1 MDYQK
6 LFEELKIWLDL
17 APDAKLQAAYQ
28 YGVQADEL
36 AQLVIKKIKTATTS
50 AYDLY
55 EKDEPLPQA
64 GGYDLILDSK
74 DQLVALIQV
83 DQVQI
88 VPYLEVDEDHAFRE
102 GEGDR
107 TLAYWRKAHD
117 AFFKEDYALAG
128 KVFDPQTAKIVL
140 EKFHL
145 VVNLTENK
153 LVPIYQINK

>member
-6 LFEELKIWLDL
+6 LFEELKMRLDL
-17 APDAKLQAAYQ
+17 AADAKLQAAYQ

-55 EKDEPLPQA
+55 EKDEPLPQVGA
-64 GGYDLILDSK
+64 YDLILYRDWP
-74 DQLVALIQV
+74 VALIQV

-88 VPYLEVDEDHAFRE
+88 VPYLEVDEEHAFRE
-102 GEGDR
+102 GEGAR
-107 TLAYWRKAHD
+107 TLSYWRKAHD

-128 KVFDPQTAKIVL
+128 KVFDSQTAKMVL

-145 VVNLTENK
+145 VAV
-153 LVPIYQINK
+153 I

>member
-1 MDYQK
+1 MC
-6 LFEELKIWLDL
+6 
-17 APDAKLQAAYQ
+17 
-28 YGVQADEL
+28 
-36 AQLVIKKIKTATTS
+36 
-50 AYDLY
+50 

-74 DQLVALIQV
+74 DQPGALIQV

-128 KVFDPQTAKIVL
+128 KVFDQQTAKMVL

-153 LVPIYQINK
+153 LGPIYQINK

>member
-6 LFEELKIWLDL
+6 LFEELKIRLDL

-55 EKDEPLPQA
+55 EKDEPLPQVGA
-64 GGYDLILDSK
+64 YDLILDSR
-74 DQLVALIQV
+74 DWPVALIRV

-88 VPYLEVDEDHAFRE
+88 VPYLEVDEEHVLGKEKGR
-102 GEGDR
+102 GRYPIGGR
-107 TLAYWRKAHD
+107 RMTLSSK
-117 AFFKEDYALAG
+117 KTTL
-128 KVFDPQTAKIVL
+128 
-140 EKFHL
+140 
-145 VVNLTENK
+145 
-153 LVPIYQINK
+153 

>member
-1 MDYQK
+1 MDYQQ
-6 LFEELKIWLDL
+6 LFEGLKELLGL
-17 APDAKLQAAYQ
+17 APEAKLQAAYQ

-55 EKDEPLPQA
+55 EKDEPLPQVGA
-64 GGYDLILDSK
+64 YDLILDSR
-74 DQLVALIQV
+74 DWPVALIRV

-107 TLAYWRKAHD
+107 TLTYWRRVHD

-128 KVFDPQTAKIVL
+128 KVFDSQTAKIVL

-145 VVNLTENK
+145 VAV
-153 LVPIYQINK
+153 I

>member
-1 MDYQK
+1 MDYQQ
-6 LFEELKIWLDL
+6 LFEGLKELLGL
-17 APDAKLQAAYQ
+17 APEAKLQAAYQ
-28 YGVQADEL
+28 YGVQADKL
-36 AQLVIKKIKTATTS
+36 ARLVVKKIKTATTS

-55 EKDEPLPQA
+55 GEDEPLPQVGA
-64 GGYDLILDSK
+64 YDLILDSR
-74 DQLVALIQV
+74 DWPVALIQV

-107 TLAYWRKAHD
+107 TLAYWRRVHD

-128 KVFDPQTAKIVL
+128 KVFDPQTAKMVL

-145 VVNLTENK
+145 VAV
-153 LVPIYQINK
+153 I

>member
-1 MDYQK
+1 MDYQQ
-6 LFEELKIWLDL
+6 LFEGLKELLGL

-74 DQLVALIQV
+74 DQPVALIQV

-88 VPYLEVDEDHAFRE
+88 VPYLEIDEDHAFRE

-107 TLAYWRKAHD
+107 TLTYWRRVHD
-117 AFFKEDYALAG
+117 AFWLWSH
-128 KVFDPQTAKIVL
+128 FD
-140 EKFHL
+140 
-145 VVNLTENK
+145 
-153 LVPIYQINK
+153 

>member
-17 APDAKLQAAYQ
+17 AADAKLQAAYQ

-55 EKDEPLPQA
+55 EKDEPLTQVGA
-64 GGYDLILDSK
+64 YDLILDSR
-74 DQLVALIQV
+74 DWPVALIRV

-88 VPYLEVDEDHAFRE
+88 VPYLEVDEEHVLGKEKGR
-102 GEGDR
+102 GRYPIGGR
-107 TLAYWRKAHD
+107 RMTLSSK
-117 AFFKEDYALAG
+117 KTTL
-128 KVFDPQTAKIVL
+128 
-140 EKFHL
+140 
-145 VVNLTENK
+145 
-153 LVPIYQINK
+153 